1 MANIFDLF
9 RKIEAPAPAPITYVI
24 AGLGNPGKEYAG
36 TRHNVGFDMLD
47 VLAAKLGTS
56 IDRARFDALVGEAT
70 IAGVRVLLVKP
81 QTYMNLSG
89 KAIRAAMAFYKLPP
103 EKLIVFC
110 DDVSFDVGQTRIR
123 RKGSHGGHNGL
134 RNIVAELGSEDFVRV
149 KIGVGKK
156 PRPDYDL
163 VDWVLG
169 HFPAEDK
176 KTLAATYDALC
187 PALDLLVQG
196 DVDGAMN
203 KHSH

>member
-9 RKIEAPAPAPITYVI
+9 RKIEAPSAAPITYVI

-47 VLAAKLGTS
+47 LLSAKLGVS

-89 KAIRAAMAFYKLPP
+89 KAVRAALAFYKIPP
-103 EKLIVFC
+103 ENLIVFC
-110 DDVSFDVGQTRIR
+110 DDISFDVGCARIR

-134 RNIVAELGSEDFVRV
+134 RNIIAER
-149 KIGVGKK
+149 
-156 PRPDYDL
+156 
-163 VDWVLG
+163 VLG
-169 HFPAEDK
+169 LPGDIRVDK
-176 KTLAATYDALC
+176 
-187 PALDLLVQG
+187 
-196 DVDGAMN
+196 DVPFN
-203 KHSH
+203 KVPTKGR